1 MSTKQ
6 VGVDQHGMA
15 LLEDPVA
22 NKGTAFDEQERRA
35 LGLDGLLPLMVETLE
50 QQALRAYKAFGR

>member
-6 VGVDQHGMA
+6 VGVDQHGVA
-15 LLEDPVA
+15 LLEDPIA

-35 LGLDGLLPLMVETLE
+35 LGLDGLLPSVVETLE
-50 QQALRAYKAFGR
+50 Q